1 MAAPFAQTHVNALAL
16 TAAPGPFESAS
27 QEDLFLDLAR
37 TLQERSF
44 LRCPESWSAWTRQT
58 VTWATRPR
66 ARAARALT
74 SKYPVEHGI
83 ANNWDDLGEIW
94 HHAFNNEL
102 RATPEEHP
110 LLLMEA
116 SVGSNANRERM
127 TQIMVETFNVSAMY
141 VAIQAVFSLY
151 ASVHTTGMVMG
162 SGDGA
167 SHMSHTVLI
176 YESYALPH
184 AILRLDLAVRDPTE
198 HLVEFLTERC
208 FFFFFFTS
216 TEKLCY
222 IRIDFDLEMKAA
234 VESSDKE
241 KTYELPDENMT
252 MGSERFR
259 CPEVLFQP
267 KFVGQE
273 DSGIPDTT
281 FQSLMGDDKSG
292 PTIVHRKRF

>member
-37 TLQERSF
+37 TLQASPKRCRLNEPVAGVPGGLGRCRWPGQARCTLPPGPPQERSF

-216 TEKLCY
+216 TAWQNIVRDVKG
-222 IRIDFDLEMKAA
+222 
-234 VESSDKE
+234 
-241 KTYELPDENMT
+241 KTLLHPDRLRLRDE
-252 MGSERFR
+252 GR
-259 CPEVLFQP
+259 C
-267 KFVGQE
+267 
-273 DSGIPDTT
+273 
-281 FQSLMGDDKSG
+281 
-292 PTIVHRKRF
+292 